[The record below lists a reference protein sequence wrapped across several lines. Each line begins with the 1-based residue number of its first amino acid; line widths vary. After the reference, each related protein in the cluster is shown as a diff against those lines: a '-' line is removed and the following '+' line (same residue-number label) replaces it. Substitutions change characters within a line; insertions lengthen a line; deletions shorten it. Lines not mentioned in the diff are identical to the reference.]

1 MSAIPLSDPNLPEC
15 KNRKGFMGPVVTR
28 GQYEKI
34 LDMINDG
41 MKKGAKMLY
50 GGAALAEMRQG
61 LYIRPTLLQITDE
74 NVQDIWHKEIFG
86 PVLCYQS
93 FQTESEAVSK
103 ANDSEFGL
111 GGAVFSQDL
120 KRANRVVRDLRVG
133 VTWINC
139 SQPAFSQLPWGGLKK
154 SGIGRDLGKI
164 GLESYL
170 ESKQIVRRVVEEPW
184 GWYDLPESR

>member
-1 MSAIPLSDPNLPEC
+1 
-15 KNRKGFMGPVVTR
+15 
-28 GQYEKI
+28 
-34 LDMINDG
+34 
-41 MKKGAKMLY
+41 
-50 GGAALAEMRQG
+50 
-61 LYIRPTLLQITDE
+61 
-74 NVQDIWHKEIFG
+74 
-86 PVLCYQS
+86 
-93 FQTESEAVSK
+93 
-103 ANDSEFGL
+103 L